1 MGLSDDSKSLVR
13 TLEVKKSLDDLS
25 SLLTEFSNAP
35 SAVLTGRI
43 RESAEK
49 IRTLTA
55 DNPRQQGRL
64 DVLEPLIAAMIK
76 NASRES
82 IDEVRRNIG
91 MLRDEED
98 RWVAERSEHSAKT
111 AAVTIAVIQA
121 GAAAALLAVLVF
133 ALITRAGL
141 RERRGHREELD
152 RFFNLSRDLFCIRG
166 FDGKFKLVNS
176 AWERT
181 LGYTKEELLGKP
193 FTEIVHPDDIESTV
207 ASVKDLTRGK
217 DTIAFD
223 NRYRTK

>member
-1 MGLSDDSKSLVR
+1 
-13 TLEVKKSLDDLS
+13 
-25 SLLTEFSNAP
+25 
-35 SAVLTGRI
+35 
-43 RESAEK
+43 
-49 IRTLTA
+49 
-55 DNPRQQGRL
+55 
-64 DVLEPLIAAMIK
+64 
-76 NASRES
+76 
-82 IDEVRRNIG
+82 
-91 MLRDEED
+91 
-98 RWVAERSEHSAKT
+98 
-111 AAVTIAVIQA
+111 
-121 GAAAALLAVLVF
+121 LAVLVF

-223 NRYRTK
+223 NRYRTKDGVYRWLRWNATAVNAEGRIYAAARDITERREAERSRARHAEEVAL